1 MTTKFLRLNPTAERV
16 GWGPKHTMRIAT
28 EPEYEHLGFPKPV
41 RVGKNT
47 IAFVESEVEDWLR
60 ARVAERDEQGFEPK
74 SSPSAGNWISAATA
88 AAGYRSPRLR
98 TRRA

>member
-1 MTTKFLRLNPTAERV
+1 MRV
-16 GWGPKHTMRIAT
+16 AT

-47 IAFVESEVEDWLR
+47 IAFVESEIEQWLQ

-74 SSPSAGNWISAATA
+74 AVN
-88 AAGYRSPRLR
+88 PREKH
-98 TRRA
+98 RRAKERQLAGASA

>member
-16 GWGPKHTMRIAT
+16 GWGPKHTMRVAT

-41 RVGKNT
+41 RVSKNT
-47 IAFVESEVEDWLR
+47 IAFVESEIEQWLQ

-74 SSPSAGNWISAATA
+74 AVN
-88 AAGYRSPRLR
+88 PRENH
-98 TRRA
+98 RRAKERQLAGASA